1 MRFLAPVAVATLSGI
16 VLWKLFATILLP
28 LLGLVFGLM
37 MGLFKI
43 VLVVAVIYFIVSM
56 MRKRRDE
63 AQAA

>member
-28 LLGLVFGLM
+28 LLGLLFGMM
-37 MGLFKI
+37 MGLFKLI
-43 VLVVAVIYFIVSM
+43 LIVAVIYFIVSM

-63 AQAA
+63 AQA

>member
-37 MGLFKI
+37 MGLFKL
-43 VLVVAVIYFIVSM
+43 VLIVAVIYFIVSM

-63 AQAA
+63 ANA

>member
-28 LLGLVFGLM
+28 FLGLLFGLM
-37 MGLFKI
+37 MGLFKL
-43 VLVVAVIYFIVSM
+43 VLIAAVIYFIISM

-63 AQAA
+63 AQA

>member
-28 LLGLVFGLM
+28 FLGLVFGLM

-43 VLVVAVIYFIVSM
+43 VLIVAVIYFIVSM